1 MAQDVISV
9 GNGLG
14 HGKGVGVVVLNHVV
28 TGPGTWGVASID
40 ETLCVD
46 LEELQTGLVDLGA
59 VAVAGG
65 QVVEDGAVVALWPFR
80 PLHLDLGTG
89 LHGSS
94 QSTGLCV
101 FVADDIGALVVFGT
115 DESKVCSL
123 SRPTDGVGGIVR
135 VGILVDEITAVAMK
149 SVRSV
154 VPVQTI
160 FFGTTYYLPLA
171 TTPET

>member
-1 MAQDVISV
+1 MAQNVVSV

-14 HGKGVGVVVLNHVV
+14 HGERVGVVVLDHVV
-28 TGPGTWGVASID
+28 TGPGTRRVAAID

-46 LEELQTGLVDLGA
+46 LEELQVGLVDLGA
-59 VAVAGG
+59 VAIAGG
-65 QVVEDGAVVALWPFR
+65 QVVEDGAVVTLRPFR
-80 PLHLDLGTG
+80 PLHFDLGTG

-101 FVADDIGALVVFGT
+101 FVADNIGALVVLGT
-115 DESKVCSL
+115 DESKVCCL
-123 SRPTDGVGGIVR
+123 GRPADGVGSIVR
-135 VGILVDEITAVAMK
+135 VGILVDEITAVAVIGVK
-149 SVRSV
+149 SL

-160 FFGTTYYLPLA
+160 FLEKTYYLPFA